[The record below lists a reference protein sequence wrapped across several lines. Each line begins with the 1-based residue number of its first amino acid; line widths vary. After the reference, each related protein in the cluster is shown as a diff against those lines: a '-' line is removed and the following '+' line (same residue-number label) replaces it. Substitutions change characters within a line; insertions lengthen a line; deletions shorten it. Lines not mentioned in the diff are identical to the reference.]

1 MINPTILEGYFVT
14 LQKLSFEHL
23 EALAQVAQNPIIW
36 RNLPIEGWQRPIF
49 NKWITKSLQEQENG
63 NALVFVIM
71 EAATNRIIGTT
82 RFQDICH
89 EHRKTDI
96 GWTWFAPE
104 AWGLGFNLEAKN
116 MMLTHAFENWNVLKV
131 GFKVDERNLRSQRA
145 LEKIGAS
152 REGFIRKHLIRPDSS
167 SRNSYL
173 YGITDEDW
181 FENTKVR
188 LQDEVL
194 GHILKAT
201 FANTLHQ
208 KMAI

>member
-1 MINPTILEGYFVT
+1 MTTPTSWDGYFIT
-14 LQKLSFEHL
+14 LQKLSVEHL
-23 EALAQVAQNPIIW
+23 DALAQIAQNPMIW
-36 RNLPIEGWQRPIF
+36 RNLPIEGWRKEVF
-49 NKWITKSLQEQENG
+49 DKWITTTLQEQALG
-63 NALVFVIM
+63 NILSFVIM
-71 EAATNRIIGTT
+71 EAATGHIVGTT
-82 RFQDICH
+82 RFQDISP

-104 AWGLGFNLEAKN
+104 VWGLGFNLETKN

-152 REGFIRKHLIRPDSS
+152 REGFIRKHLIRPDGS

-181 FENTKVR
+181 FQNAKTQLQNEILENI
-188 LQDEVL
+188 LQL
-194 GHILKAT
+194 T
-201 FANTLHQ
+201 FSKTVHQ
-208 KMAI
+208 KMVI